1 MDRQLHEYANELGV
15 SDQKSESDG
24 DSFHL
29 DEIVFALSD
38 GDITKSRAI
47 WDTPVSDI
55 LKWGLL
61 SRKREQR
68 WKKERQKKE
77 VEDHARNM

>member
-1 MDRQLHEYANELGV
+1 
-15 SDQKSESDG
+15 
-24 DSFHL
+24 L